1 LLRYDLRA
9 PAFGAP
15 AAALY
20 AAALEQS
27 AFGDA
32 HGFDSVQLSEHHG
45 SDDGY
50 LPSPLV
56 LAAAIAGRT
65 RRIRLE
71 ISALILPLH
80 DPLRVAE
87 DVAVLDLASG
97 GRVDLVIGAGYVPAE
112 FEMFEREIRDRPR
125 LVEEG
130 MEALVRAWTGEPFEY
145 RGRTVRVTPRPHQ
158 RPRPTLAL
166 GGSSPAAA
174 RRAARLADR
183 FVPALPHL
191 WKPYRAERER
201 LGLPVPPGGRVGPLF
216 LHVSEDPDRAW
227 VEIAPHALHEVNAY
241 GRWMTAAGSAGPY
254 RRGGDPGGPT
264 EDAEAL
270 RASGLYRV
278 LTPDACVALA
288 AELGE
293 HGTLLLHPLMGGLAP
308 ELGWSSL
315 ELFAKSVLPRIRA
328 ASGSVSAEGGRG

>member
-1 LLRYDLRA
+1 MPRIFLRYDMRS
-9 PAFGAP
+9 PEFGAP
-15 AAALY
+15 APALY
-20 AAALEQS
+20 AAALEQA

-50 LPSPLV
+50 LPAPLV
-56 LAAAIAGRT
+56 LAATIAGRT
-65 RRIRLE
+65 KRIRLE
-71 ISALILPLH
+71 IAALILPLH

-112 FEMFEREIRDRPR
+112 FEMFERAIAERPR

-130 MEALVRAWTGEPFEY
+130 MRALVQAWTGERFEY
-145 RGRTVRVTPRPHQ
+145 RGRTVRVTPRPLQ

-166 GGSSPAAA
+166 GGSSPASA

-191 WKPYRAERER
+191 WKDYRAERER

-216 LHVSEDPDRAW
+216 LHVAEDPERAW
-227 VEIAPHALHEVNAY
+227 AQIARHALHEANAY
-241 GRWMTAAGSAGPY
+241 GRWMAEARTAGPY
-254 RRGGDPGGPT
+254 PPVR
-264 EDAEAL
+264 DAQAL
-270 RASGLYRV
+270 RASGMYRV
-278 LTPDACVALA
+278 VTPDACVALA
-288 AELGE
+288 DELGP
-293 HGTLLLHPLMGGLAP
+293 HGTLLLHPLMGGLPP

-315 ELFAKSVLPRIRA
+315 ELFASRVLPRIRA
-328 ASGSVSAEGGRG
+328 REPAVSAEGGRG

>member
-1 LLRYDLRA
+1 MPRILLRYDLRA

-15 AAALY
+15 PAALY
-20 AAALEQS
+20 AAALDQA
-27 AFGDA
+27 AFGDEL
-32 HGFDSVQLSEHHG
+32 GFDSVQLSEHHG
-45 SDDGY
+45 ADDGY

-87 DVAVLDLASG
+87 DVAVLDLASA
-97 GRVDLVIGAGYVPAE
+97 GRVDLVIGAGYVSAE

-130 MEALVRAWTGEPFEY
+130 MEALVRAWTGEPFQY
-145 RGRTVRVTPRPHQ
+145 RGRTVRVTPRPYQ

-216 LHVSEDPDRAW
+216 LHVAEDPERAW
-227 VEIAPHALHEVNAY
+227 SQIAPHALHEVNAY
-241 GRWMTAAGSAGPY
+241 GRWMSQSGAAGPY
-254 RRGGDPGGPT
+254 HPT
-264 EDAEAL
+264 QDADAL
-270 RASGLYRV
+270 RATGLYRV

-288 AELGE
+288 EDLGE

-315 ELFAKSVLPRIRA
+315 ELFAKSVLPRIRKR
-328 ASGSVSAEGGRG
+328 GDSVSAEGGRG

>member
-1 LLRYDLRA
+1 MPRIMLRYDMRA
-9 PAFGAP
+9 PEFGAP

-20 AAALEQS
+20 AAALEQA

-50 LPSPLV
+50 LPAPLV
-56 LAAAIAGRT
+56 LAAAIAGRSK
-65 RRIRLE
+65 RIRLE
-71 ISALILPLH
+71 IAALILPLH

-112 FEMFEREIRDRPR
+112 FEMFERAIAERPR

-130 MEALVRAWTGEPFEY
+130 MRALVQAWTGEPFEY
-145 RGRTVRVTPRPHQ
+145 RGRTVRVTPRPLQ
-158 RPRPTLAL
+158 RPRPSLAL
-166 GGSSPAAA
+166 GGSSPASA

-191 WKPYRAERER
+191 WKIYRAERER
-201 LGLPVPPGGRVGPLF
+201 LCLPVPPAGRVGPLF
-216 LHVSEDPDRAW
+216 LHVADDPDRAW
-227 VEIAPHALHEVNAY
+227 AQIAKHALHEANAY
-241 GRWMTAAGSAGPY
+241 GRWMAEARTAGPY
-254 RRGGDPGGPT
+254 QPMP
-264 EDAEAL
+264 DADAL
-270 RASGLYRV
+270 RASGMYRV
-278 LTPDACVALA
+278 LTPDACIALA
-288 AELGE
+288 EELGA
-293 HGTLLLHPLMGGLAP
+293 HGTLLLHPLMGGLPP

-315 ELFAKSVLPRIRA
+315 ELFATRVLPRIRA
-328 ASGSVSAEGGRG
+328 REAGVSAEGGRG

>member
-1 LLRYDLRA
+1 VPKILLRYDMRA
-9 PAFGAP
+9 PGFGASP
-15 AAALY
+15 AELY
-20 AAALEQS
+20 AAALEQA

-32 HGFDSVQLSEHHG
+32 QGFDAVQLSEHHG
-45 SDDGY
+45 TDDGY

-65 RRIRLE
+65 ARIRLE
-71 ISALILPLH
+71 IAALILPLH

-97 GRVDLVIGAGYVPAE
+97 GRVELVIGAGYVPGE
-112 FEMFEREIRDRPR
+112 FAMFDRAIADRPR

-130 MEALVRAWTGEPFEY
+130 MRALELAWTGEPFEY
-145 RGRTVRVTPRPHQ
+145 RGRIVRVTPRPLQ
-158 RPRPTLAL
+158 RPRPALAL

-183 FVPALPHL
+183 FLPAVPSL

-201 LGLPVPPGGRVGPLF
+201 LGLPVPPAGKVGPLF
-216 LHVSEDPDRAW
+216 LHVAEDPDSAW
-227 VEIAPHALHEVNAY
+227 DRIAPHALHEANAY
-241 GRWMTAAGSAGPY
+241 GRWMAETGTAGPY
-254 RRGGDPGGPT
+254 RPLA
-264 EDAEAL
+264 DADAL
-270 RASGLYRV
+270 RSSGLYRV
-278 LTPDACVALA
+278 VTPDECVALA
-288 AELGE
+288 ESLGA

-315 ELFAKSVLPRIRA
+315 ELFAAKVLPRIRPRRA
-328 ASGSVSAEGGRG
+328 SVSTEGGRA